1 VYGPG
6 QSLILLRDQKSPR
19 KLALT
24 PALNSN
30 TKEVL
35 PDDTSACFETLNVL
49 GYPISGAKQP
59 IACGKKD
66 SLLVFATWAE
76 DTLPTRN
83 IAENK
88 INRYQGKQIIDVLL
102 LNKQLPID
110 KQQIKDVIKLPV
122 ARLFFSGEKITHLS
136 FNDDGSPGINGTFNL
151 QVKSGY
157 RKKMVWGGNALLQ
170 VACKILDKLPSE
182 HQTNIT
188 RSPFHTP
195 FFKEAAKSDD
205 GIISRHNNYECVC
218 GGKEKACAKSP
229 QRQG

>member
-1 VYGPG
+1 MALVSSHINGYNYLIKLKSVQLESEWVFRMG
-6 QSLILLRDQKSPR
+6 QNMQ
-19 KLALT
+19 
-24 PALNSN
+24 
-30 TKEVL
+30 
-35 PDDTSACFETLNVL
+35 
-49 GYPISGAKQP
+49 
-59 IACGKKD
+59 
-66 SLLVFATWAE
+66 
-76 DTLPTRN
+76 
-83 IAENK
+83 
-88 INRYQGKQIIDVLL
+88 